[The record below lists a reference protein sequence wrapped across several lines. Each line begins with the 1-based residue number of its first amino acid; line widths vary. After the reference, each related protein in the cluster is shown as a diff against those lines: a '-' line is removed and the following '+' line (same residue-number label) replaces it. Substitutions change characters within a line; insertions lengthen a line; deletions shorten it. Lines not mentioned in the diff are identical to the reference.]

1 MIQDIVYNRKRRE
14 PGQTTM
20 KTLSKFRWIVIAAL
34 CVAVGLF
41 LFGWLGSPKGIFAP
55 GEDYEPPDGLK
66 PESPEDQGGAAYAP
80 DQLVGLFDDEEQAK
94 ECAKL
99 YGIELVS
106 FNYGV
111 ALFKVEG
118 DPKAIIEKGLKNGW
132 PELSLNNRFEA
143 F

>member
-1 MIQDIVYNRKRRE
+1 LIQDIVYNRKRRE

-20 KTLSKFRWIVIAAL
+20 KALSKFRWIIIAAL

-41 LFGWLGSPKGIFAP
+41 LFGWLGSPRGIFAP
-55 GEDYEPPDGLK
+55 TREVEPTGGVRPGI
-66 PESPEDQGGAAYAP
+66 PGNQGGGSHAP